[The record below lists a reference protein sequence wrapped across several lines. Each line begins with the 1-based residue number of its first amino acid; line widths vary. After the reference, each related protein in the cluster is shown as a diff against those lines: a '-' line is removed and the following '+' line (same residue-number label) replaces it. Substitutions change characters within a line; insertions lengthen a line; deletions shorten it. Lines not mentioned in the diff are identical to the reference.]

1 MAWPVLFFSYETSF
15 FTNMLYFYAILQN
28 LIKTEQTIEKTPNF
42 AQVIIST
49 KTTHTQNYNV
59 LG

>member
-1 MAWPVLFFSYETSF
+1 
-15 FTNMLYFYAILQN
+15 MLYFYAILQN

-49 KTTHTQNYNV
+49 KTTHTQNYHV